1 MKLYFSPGACSLAP
15 HIALREAG
23 LDFEPVK
30 VDIKSKKTTNG
41 EDYLQINS
49 KGYVPALR
57 LDDGKLLTEVPAVL
71 QYIADRKPETRL
83 APPNG
88 TFDRYRLQEWL
99 GFTSSE
105 IHKSFSPLF
114 RPDASDDVKN
124 FARANLAKRL
134 TWLEQNFGKGPYLM
148 GQQFTVADAYLFTV
162 TGWGRFTG
170 IDMAPYP
177 TIAAY
182 QKRVLERPAVRAAL
196 DYEKA
201 QNAKA

>member
-30 VDIKSKKTTNG
+30 VDIKSKKTANG